1 MTIEQSFYEGRK
13 GQKRFKVIEK
23 NIERIKSEIENEYE
37 TSPEMIFLEE
47 NIRWEGTALLV
58 FYMAFRKVH
67 FRWNGLRDYGYL
79 RLCCRWIRQKNLET
93 VTSHDA
99 AEMVRS
105 IITREMCV
113 ELSEELEALDL
124 R

>member
-23 NIERIKSEIENEYE
+23 NIEKIKSEIENEYE
-37 TSPEMIFLEE
+37 NSQEMKFLED

-67 FRWNGLRDYGYL
+67 FMWNGLRDYGYL
-79 RLCCRWIRQKNLET
+79 RLCCRWIRQRKLET

-99 AEMVRS
+99 AAMVRS
-105 IITREMCV
+105 IITHEMCV
-113 ELSEELEALDL
+113 ELSEELGELEL